1 MKLLAVASECVPLL
15 KTGGLADVV
24 GALPGALAR
33 LGVETRVLMPGYPG
47 LAAQMQR
54 SEPHVV
60 ALGAGKPA
68 KVIAGQIGDLQVML
82 VDAPGFYG
90 RPGGPYQDASGQD
103 WPDNDSRF
111 AHLARVGAA
120 IAKRGVG
127 GWAPDVVHAHD
138 WQAGLVPVYLKH
150 KEGGGPPVL
159 VTIHN
164 VAFQGLFPPDRLA
177 KLGLPEAA
185 MHIDGV
191 EFHGQISFLKGG
203 LACADRVSTVSPTYA
218 QELTEPAF
226 GMGFDGLLRHRAQ
239 EFCGI
244 LNGIDL
250 DDWNPATDPAV
261 AATFSAAD
269 MRGKAKNRIALAER
283 FNLDAS
289 PDAPIFIVISRL
301 SSQKGLDLAIGA
313 LPTLIERG
321 ACLAVLGSGETE
333 IERAFEQAVLAY
345 PGRVGVAASFDVPLS
360 HRMQAGGDA
369 ILIPSRFEPCGL
381 TQLYAQR
388 YGVIPVVARTGGLA
402 DTVIDANHAGLAAGV
417 ATGVVHAPGSADA
430 LRHGIERTCDLFRR
444 PDAWSRLR
452 ANAMALPVGW
462 ETSAATYKAL
472 YEDMQEARR
481 GR

>member
-33 LGVETRVLMPGYPG
+33 VGVETRVLMPGYPG
-47 LAAQMQR
+47 LAARM
-54 SEPHVV
+54 EH
-60 ALGAGKPA
+60 AETHLATLDAGKQA
-68 KVIAGQIGDLQVML
+68 KVVVGQIGSLHVML
-82 VDAPGFYG
+82 AEAPELYG
-90 RPGGPYQDASGQD
+90 RAGGPYQDASGQD

-120 IAKRGVG
+120 IAKRGIG
-127 GWAPDVVHAHD
+127 GWTPDVVHAHD
-138 WQAGLVPVYLKH
+138 WQAGLLPVYLKH
-150 KEGGGPPVL
+150 NEGGGPPVL
-159 VTIHN
+159 MTIHN
-164 VAFQGLFPPDRLA
+164 VAFQGAFPHDRLA
-177 KLGLPEAA
+177 KLGLPDAA
-185 MHIDGV
+185 MEIDGV

-218 QELTEPAF
+218 RELTEPAF

-239 EFCGI
+239 DFCGI

-250 DDWNPATDPAV
+250 DEWDPASDPSI
-261 AATFSAAD
+261 AARFSAGD
-269 MRGKAKNRIALAER
+269 LDGKAKNRAALAEH
-283 FNLDAS
+283 FGLDAS

-301 SSQKGLDLAIGA
+301 SGQKGLDLALEA
-313 LPTLIERG
+313 LPTLIARG
-321 ACLAVLGSGETE
+321 ACLAVLGSGEAA
-333 IERAFEQAVLAY
+333 IERAYINAVSAY
-345 PGRVGVAASFDVPLS
+345 PGRVGVATSFDVPLS
-360 HRMQAGGDA
+360 HLMQAGGDA

-417 ATGVVHAPGSADA
+417 ATGIVHAPGSADA
-430 LRHGIERTCDLFRR
+430 LRDGIARACDLFQQ
-444 PDAWSRLR
+444 PDRWSKLR

-472 YEDMQEARR
+472 YENMQEARR
-481 GR
+481 GL